1 MQTNKGY
8 GIPGLIAVL
17 GLLALLVGFIVMLV
31 LPGILY
37 AAWATLALGI
47 LLLAIAFIL
56 DFRQVGR
63 ALTGR
68 RGKFSTGTTVMASI
82 FIGIVLLVNAIS
94 VGSYHRFDATGV
106 SQFTLTQQ
114 TKDVL
119 KNLKTPLKALAFF
132 VPSISQIND
141 PSNTAALLYSYGT
154 SMLTEYKYYGDKL
167 SVEYIDPDEHPDQ
180 ARQYGITQYQT
191 IVFVSENNPGHPRLV
206 PLAQFVTT
214 DAQGNPTGI
223 EAEHALTSAILEVT
237 GTIQKRV
244 YFLTGHGESSIDAD
258 YSNLT
263 KSLQDNLYQVAT
275 LDLTINPSIP
285 DDCATLIVAGPQQPI
300 SSQELEI
307 IKRYLDSGRQALFML
322 NPSSPK
328 EVKKFLTNWGITV
341 GDGIVIDPSSYV
353 SPSIDSPSVPSDRNT
368 FGLPT
373 VYFPGATAIVPDPQ
387 YEPTVTLTEQG
398 DMSAI
403 IWKSKDSPIQ
413 MNRLVWTSSDA
424 WLDKNFSPLQ
434 KPTFDNT
441 TEVKGPLALAFLI
454 VTPPSDVNTRG
465 QGTALIVIGDS
476 DFVANQHF
484 YNGNNSDLFL
494 NAVSLLT
501 AGKELVTIERKVLPF
516 RRLLVRPDDAN
527 LIRISSIVVLPLLV
541 LVAGGIIWWRRR

>member
-191 IVFVSENNPGHPRLV
+191 IVFVSESNPGHPRLV
-206 PLAQFVTT
+206 PLFQFVTT

-237 GTIQKRV
+237 GTVQ
-244 YFLTGHGESSIDAD
+244 
-258 YSNLT
+258 
-263 KSLQDNLYQVAT
+263 
-275 LDLTINPSIP
+275 
-285 DDCATLIVAGPQQPI
+285 
-300 SSQELEI
+300 
-307 IKRYLDSGRQALFML
+307 
-322 NPSSPK
+322 
-328 EVKKFLTNWGITV
+328 
-341 GDGIVIDPSSYV
+341 
-353 SPSIDSPSVPSDRNT
+353 
-368 FGLPT
+368 
-373 VYFPGATAIVPDPQ
+373 
-387 YEPTVTLTEQG
+387 
-398 DMSAI
+398 
-403 IWKSKDSPIQ
+403 
-413 MNRLVWTSSDA
+413 
-424 WLDKNFSPLQ
+424 
-434 KPTFDNT
+434 
-441 TEVKGPLALAFLI
+441 
-454 VTPPSDVNTRG
+454 
-465 QGTALIVIGDS
+465 
-476 DFVANQHF
+476 
-484 YNGNNSDLFL
+484 
-494 NAVSLLT
+494 
-501 AGKELVTIERKVLPF
+501 
-516 RRLLVRPDDAN
+516 
-527 LIRISSIVVLPLLV
+527 
-541 LVAGGIIWWRRR
+541 

>member
-1 MQTNKGY
+1 MQTGKVY

-31 LPGILY
+31 LPGIRY

-47 LLLAIAFIL
+47 LLLAIAFVL

-63 ALTGR
+63 AITGK
-68 RGKFSTGTTVMASI
+68 RGKFSTGTTVMTSI

-94 VGSYHRFDATGV
+94 IGSYQRFDATGV

-132 VPSISQIND
+132 VPSIPTTSD
-141 PSNTAALLYSYGT
+141 PGNTAALLYSYGT

-191 IVFVSENNPGHPRLV
+191 VVFVSESNPGHPKLV

-223 EAEHALTSAILEVT
+223 DAEHAFTSAILEVT
-237 GTIQKRV
+237 GTIQKKI
-244 YFLTGHGESSIDAD
+244 YFLSGHGESSIYAD
-258 YSNLT
+258 YSNLK

-275 LDLTINPSIP
+275 LDLASNPAIP
-285 DDCATLIVAGPQQPI
+285 DDSATLIVAGPQEAIP
-300 SSQELEI
+300 SNELEI

-322 NPSSPK
+322 NPNSPK

-341 GDGIVIDPSSYV
+341 GDGTVIDPSSYV
-353 SPSIDSPSVPSDRNT
+353 APSIDSPSVPSDRNT
-368 FGLPT
+368 FGLT
-373 VYFPGATAIVPDPQ
+373 TIYFPGATAIIPDSQ
-387 YEPTVTLTEQG
+387 YEPTITLNEQG
-398 DMSAI
+398 DMSSI
-403 IWKSKDSPIQ
+403 IWKSQDSPIQ
-413 MNRLVWTSSDA
+413 MNRLVWTSNDS
-424 WLDKNFSPLQ
+424 WLETKFNPIQ
-434 KPTFDNT
+434 APKFDDGT
-441 TEVKGPLALAFLI
+441 DIKGPLALAFLI
-454 VTPPSDVNTRG
+454 VAPPGDVNTKG
-465 QGTALIVIGDS
+465 PGTALMVIGDS
-476 DFVANQHF
+476 DFVSNQHF

-516 RRLLVRPDDAN
+516 RRLLILPEQAN
-527 LIRISSIVVLPLLV
+527 FIRISSIAVLPLLV

>member
-1 MQTNKGY
+1 MQTNKVY

-31 LPGILY
+31 LPGIRY
-37 AAWATLALGI
+37 AAWATLALGV

-63 ALTGR
+63 ALTGK
-68 RGKFSTGTTVMASI
+68 RGKFSTGTTVMTSI
-82 FIGIVLLVNAIS
+82 FIGIILLVNAIS
-94 VGSYHRFDATGV
+94 IGNYHRFDSTGV

-132 VPSISQIND
+132 VPSIPTTSD
-141 PSNTAALLYSYGT
+141 PGNTAALLYSYGT

-191 IVFVSENNPGHPRLV
+191 IVFTTGNRQRLV
-206 PLAQFVTT
+206 PLAQFVTV
-214 DAQGNPTGI
+214 DAQGNPAGI
-223 EAEHALTSAILEVT
+223 EAEHAFTSAILEVT
-237 GTIQKRV
+237 GTVQKKI
-244 YFLTGHGESSIDAD
+244 YFLSGHGESNIDAD
-258 YSNLT
+258 YSNLK

-275 LDLTINPSIP
+275 LDLASNPAIP
-285 DDCATLIVAGPQQPI
+285 DDSAALIVAGPQETI
-300 SSQELEI
+300 TSQELDI
-307 IKRYLDSGRQALFML
+307 IKRYLDSGRQALFMV
-322 NPSSPK
+322 NPNSPK
-328 EVKKFLTNWGITV
+328 EIKKFLTDWGITV
-341 GDGIVIDPSSYV
+341 GDGTVIDPSSYV
-353 SPSIDSPSVPSDRNT
+353 APSIDSPSVPNTRNT

-373 VYFPGATAIVPDPQ
+373 IYFPGATAIMPNSE

-398 DMSAI
+398 DMSSI

-413 MNRLVWTSSDA
+413 MDRLVWTSNDG
-424 WLDKNFSPLQ
+424 WLEANFSPLQ
-434 KPTFDNT
+434 EPKFDEGT
-441 TEVKGPLALAFLI
+441 DIKGPLALAFLI
-454 VTPPSDVNTRG
+454 VVPPSDVNDRG

-476 DFVANQHF
+476 DFVSNQHF

-494 NAVSLLT
+494 NAVNLLT
-501 AGKELVTIERKVLPF
+501 AGKELVSIERKVLPF
-516 RRLLVRPDDAN
+516 RRLIIGQEDRN
-527 LIRISSIVVLPLLV
+527 KLIISSTVVLPLLV
-541 LVAGGIIWWRRR
+541 LVAGVIIWWRRR